1 MFRSARPATHNLQV
15 NQQCS
20 AQQGTPL
27 NDMLQAAGLLTAR
40 DTAGKESL
48 LALRKQQDGRESLR
62 MQRI

>member
-1 MFRSARPATHNLQV
+1 MFRSARPATQKLQV
-15 NQQCS
+15 NQQCY

-40 DTAGKESL
+40 DAVGKECS
-48 LALRKQQDGRESLR
+48 LALHKQQDGRESLR